1 MLKTMTLINCAPT
14 RITRIKNQ
22 VKLKNI
28 LLRYKSIVSEY
39 NFIEV
44 ISIKY
49 VINNIEF
56 VVTICISVLAIIV
69 SAVVA
74 KSILKKEL
82 QENRKLE
89 LELKMQRLYSK

>member
-1 MLKTMTLINCAPT
+1 M
-14 RITRIKNQ
+14 
-22 VKLKNI
+22 KLKNI

-89 LELKMQRLYSK
+89 LELKMLRLYSK